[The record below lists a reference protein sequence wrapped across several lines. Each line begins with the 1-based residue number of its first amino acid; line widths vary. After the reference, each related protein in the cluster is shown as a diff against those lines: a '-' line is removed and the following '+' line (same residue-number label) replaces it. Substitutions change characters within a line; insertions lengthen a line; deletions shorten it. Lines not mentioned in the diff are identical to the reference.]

1 VRLTFENFDPRG
13 KGLFSA
19 FQAYEAARKFAEG
32 PDGWLVLVGPS
43 GCGKTHLA
51 AAIANYRI
59 GQGEPA
65 LFIVVADLLDHL
77 RSTYSPE
84 SEVSYDEFFPQV
96 RAAPLLILDD
106 IGIHPAS
113 PWAREKLFQLINH
126 RYNSRLPTVFTL
138 RPPLE
143 RLEEAWRTR
152 LTDPQISRVCF
163 IERSLLQV
171 PGLEEQFKLELYRHM
186 TFERWDRR
194 VNLPPGVRQN
204 LAQAYEHA
212 LKFAR
217 NPEGWLV
224 FLGET
229 GCGKTHLAAAIANY
243 RIKQGQPVL
252 FTSVRELLDHF
263 RSSFAAESPVS
274 FDRLFDSVKKAPLL
288 ILDDFGDHPSTSW
301 AWQKLYQLIDYRHAA
316 RLPTVIT
323 SRLSLEELEALG
335 EEHRDLP
342 LLPIASRISDCRLS
356 LVFAI
361 KAPDYR
367 IDHPPR
373 QARHYS

>member
-1 VRLTFENFDPRG
+1 MR
-13 KGLFSA
+13 
-19 FQAYEAARKFAEG
+19 AYEAAQEFARNPE
-32 PDGWLVLVGPS
+32 GWLVIVGPS

-59 GQGEPA
+59 RQGAPA
-65 LFIVVADLLDHL
+65 LFVVVADLLDHL

-84 SEVSYDEFFPQV
+84 SEISYDEFFPQV
-96 RAAPLLILDD
+96 RTAPLLIMDD
-106 IGIHPAS
+106 IGVHTATS
-113 PWAREKLFQLINH
+113 WAREKLFQLINY
-126 RYNSRLPTVFTL
+126 RYNFRLPTVFTL

-143 RLEEAWRTR
+143 RLEDAWRTR
-152 LTDPQISRVCF
+152 LTDPQIARVCF
-163 IERSLLQV
+163 IEGRVITV
-171 PGLEEQFKLELYRHM
+171 PGLEEQFNLELYRQM

-194 VNLPPGVRQN
+194 VNLPPPLRQN

-212 LKFAR
+212 LRFAR
-217 NPEGWLV
+217 NPDGWLV

-243 RIKQGQPVL
+243 RLKQGQPVL
-252 FTSVRELLDHF
+252 FTSVRELLDQI

-288 ILDDFGDHPSTSW
+288 ILDDFGDHPSTPW

-335 EEHRDLP
+335 EERRDLP

-367 IDHPPR
+367 IDHPSREP
-373 QARHYS
+373 RHYGRKE